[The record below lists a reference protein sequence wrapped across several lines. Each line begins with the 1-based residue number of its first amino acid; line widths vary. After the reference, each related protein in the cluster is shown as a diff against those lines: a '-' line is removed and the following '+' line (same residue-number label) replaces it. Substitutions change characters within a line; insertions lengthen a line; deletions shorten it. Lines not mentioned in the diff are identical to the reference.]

1 MGLQLKEKRSLFF
14 SMDVDNVQGSE
25 KAITP
30 LIEFSEAEGLHT
42 AFFITGRFAEM
53 YPDETRLIHDR
64 GYDVGIHGW
73 DHGLMG
79 RRISGQIL
87 TTSKKQGL
95 LKQ

>member
-1 MGLQLKEKRSLFF
+1 MTSYCEVLGVVQLKEKRSLFF

-53 YPDETRLIHDR
+53 YPYETRLI
-64 GYDVGIHGW
+64 
-73 DHGLMG
+73 
-79 RRISGQIL
+79 IL
-87 TTSKKQGL
+87 TRNKKQGL